1 MLAAGTTWMTDHAA
15 SVNPFIRY
23 PDKGAP
29 DDGVASINAL
39 DGSEKRAVGRTFIRS
54 GAAARARLAGPLYTY
69 INAPDGGEKARSV
82 ELPRSTPV

>member
-1 MLAAGTTWMTDHAA
+1 MLAAGTPWMTDHAA

-39 DGSEKRAVGRTFIRS
+39 DGGEKSAVGCTFIRS
-54 GAAARARLAGPLYTY
+54 GAAARVRLPGRLYTC
-69 INAPDGGEKARSV
+69 INASDGGEKSA
-82 ELPRSTPV
+82 